1 MHNTKF
7 RSISNI
13 FPRRINFNQT
23 RETRVHYG
31 MLHLPIIQRRFNNNN
46 TTINKVE
53 YFDTSSFVEKL
64 ENEGLTRQQSEAIM
78 ESLSSVINESIQNVT
93 CNLATISDREKSI
106 YTAKVDISKLKS
118 EIQVIERSDFNM
130 LKIENERLLTEIDKL
145 KQKLN
150 EEVKKTQG
158 GVKLDLNLE
167 KGRIREETSRLQLEL
182 TKTGT
187 RIESEIAKLRTQME
201 TIKSQILQYM
211 IGTLT
216 GVGALILAYMRMFR

>member
-1 MHNTKF
+1 MRNTKF
-7 RSISNI
+7 KLISNI
-13 FPRRINFNQT
+13 IPRIIKFNQT
-23 RETRVHYG
+23 KVHYG
-31 MLHLPIIQRRFNNNN
+31 ILYSSIIQRRFGN
-46 TTINKVE
+46 TNANKVE

-78 ESLSSVINESIQNVT
+78 NSLSEVINNSLRNATSDFVIQ
-93 CNLATISDREKSI
+93 SDIDKSI

-118 EIQVIERSDFNM
+118 ELQMVERSDFNM

-158 GVKLDLNLE
+158 GVKLDINLE
-167 KGRIREETSRLQLEL
+167 KGRIREETSGLELEL

-187 RIESEIAKLRTQME
+187 RIEGEIAGLRTQME

-216 GVGALILAYMRMFR
+216 GVGALILAYLRMFR